1 MSMVLTYSSW
11 ALLVLGGFLC
21 VSGSVGLLRFPDFY
35 TRMHAASVT
44 DTLAT
49 GMILVG
55 LMLQAPTWIV
65 FGKLV
70 MILVFVLLTSPTAG
84 HALAKAA
91 LHSGLKPLLPGKSGS
106 VASDASST
114 AGGA

>member
-1 MSMVLTYSSW
+1 MATLTTYLSW

-21 VSGSVGLLRFPDFY
+21 ISGSIGLLRFPDFF

-49 GMILVG
+49 ALIVIG
-55 LMLQAPTWIV
+55 LMLQTNAWIV
-65 FGKLV
+65 QGKLV
-70 MILVFVLLTSPTAG
+70 MVLIFVLLTSPTAS

-91 LHSGLKPLLPGKSGS
+91 LHGGLQPLLGKRQETE
-106 VASDASST
+106 A
-114 AGGA
+114 